1 MISKTNTS
9 PSPWALKVLQLF
21 CPEHLLEEIEGDL
34 TQEYLRDVRSLG
46 PQKAKMKFIWNAIRF
61 FRPGI
66 ILRKSPL
73 NESTWQNFLHRM
85 KSLGP
90 YKDIKFRQA
99 NNFIGWS
106 VFFIALLTY
115 SLTVE
120 ETASYWDC
128 GEFIAAAFKLQVPH
142 PPGAPLFLLMG
153 RIFSFLAGGDVTKV
167 ALAINMISVLASAFT
182 ILFLYWS
189 IVLIGRKMMG
199 SLKSQKETGETTWLL
214 MASGTVGA
222 LAYTFS
228 DSFWF
233 SAVEAEVYA
242 LSSFFIAFVVW
253 AVLKWDVIDEKGRA
267 NRWLLLVA
275 YMIGLS
281 IGVHLLNLLVLPTLA
296 FIFYFKKFEISTG
309 GIIATLAVS
318 IFLVFLIGDF
328 LVPGIPTIAA
338 SFELFFVNTLG
349 FFFGSGA
356 FTFFLLLVGVLVCAT
371 YYTQKK
377 NYALANT
384 SLLAV
389 IFVLI
394 GYGSYALIVI
404 RSDYDTPINENA
416 PKDVMSFVKYL
427 KREQYGSRPLLY
439 GPYFTESPV
448 GYKLGDVTYIKGKDK
463 YEVSDRKFSY
473 EYNPGEEVLLPRA
486 WDSEQKDAYM
496 SVMGLKEGQR
506 PTFTQNMYF
515 MFKHQIGTMYM
526 RYFMWNFAGR
536 ESDIQNAGWLRPADW
551 FKKIPAALATNKGRN
566 NFFMI
571 PFFLGLIGMFYHFLK
586 DTKNFVVIALLFV
599 MLGVAIVFYLNS
611 PPVEPRERDYIYVG
625 SYYAFAF
632 WIGLAVLGIADIL
645 RRIINNGKLV
655 ILAASFIGL
664 AAPVVMIYDGW
675 NDHDRSNRYFSVD
688 AASNALNSCDPNG
701 ILFTGGDN
709 DTFPLWYAQEAEGCR
724 TDLRVL
730 VMSYCNTDWYI
741 DQTTRKAYQSEPF
754 QYTLG
759 TGEYRQGGPNDYLP
773 FVNAKISSIDAKEYL
788 NLIAK
793 NYAPLRN
800 GDHNFIPS
808 KVLTLPVDK
817 ESVLATGIIPKLLE
831 GFVVDHMELN
841 LKGNVLQKRDLVFLD
856 LLVTTNWERPIYL
869 NHTSMSEL
877 NLDLAPYAVQEG
889 NVYRILPVKN
899 PRNDRAYLVDTE
911 KSYDLILNKFRFRG
925 LDDPKVYYSDDYKI
939 PVFSHRSSA
948 NTLAQALIDEGNRE
962 KAARVLL
969 YSLEKM
975 PDAGVPY
982 DLTAAD
988 TVSLLFQAGEKRKA
1002 LEMAKVVGH
1011 RADEMATYLVAE
1023 GDRYSMELRQNIF
1036 VLGSLQESLYENGE
1050 DTLAAE
1056 FANAYEKLLADLQS
1070 TMDTK
1075 RSDF

>member
-1 MISKTNTS
+1 MISKTNIS
-9 PSPWALKVLQLF
+9 PSPWALKFLQFF

-34 TQEYLRDVRSLG
+34 TQKYLRDVRSLG
-46 PQKAKMKFIWNAIRF
+46 PRKAKMKFVWNAIRF

-66 ILRKSPL
+66 FLRKNPSD
-73 NESTWQNFLHRM
+73 ESVGRNFLHRL

-90 YKDIKFRQA
+90 YEDIKFGQA
-99 NNFIGWS
+99 NNFVGWI

-128 GEFIAAAFKLQVPH
+128 GEFIAAAYKLQVPH

-153 RIFSFLAGGDVTKV
+153 RLFSFFAGGDVTQV

-189 IVLIGRKMMG
+189 IVLIGRKMIG
-199 SLKSQKETGETTWLL
+199 GLKNQKETEEKTWLL
-214 MASGTVGA
+214 MAAGTVGA

-253 AVLKWDVIDEKGRA
+253 AVLKWDVIEDRSKA

-281 IGVHLLNLLVLPTLA
+281 IGVHLLNLLVLPALA
-296 FIFYFKKFEISTG
+296 LIFYFKTFKISTG
-309 GIIATLAVS
+309 GIIATLAIS

-328 LVPGIPTIAA
+328 LVPGLPTIAA

-349 FFFGSGA
+349 LFFGSGA
-356 FTFFLLLVGVLVCAT
+356 ITFFLLLVSVFAYGI
-371 YYTQKK
+371 YHTQMK
-377 NYALANT
+377 NYALANM

-389 IFVLI
+389 TFVLI

-439 GPYFTESPV
+439 GPYFTASPV
-448 GYKLGDVTYIKGKDK
+448 GYKLGEVTYIKGKDK

-473 EYNPGEEVLLPRA
+473 EYNPGEEVVLPRA
-486 WDSEQKDAYM
+486 WEPEQKDAYM

-526 RYFMWNFAGR
+526 RYFLWNFAGR

-551 FKKIPAALATNKGRN
+551 LKKIPTALASNKGRN

-571 PFFLGLIGMFYHFLK
+571 PFLLGLIGMFYHFLK

-632 WIGLAVLGIADIL
+632 WIGLAVLGIADVL
-645 RRIINNGKLV
+645 RRIIRNGKLV
-655 ILAASFIGL
+655 IMAASFIGM
-664 AAPVVMIYDGW
+664 AAPIVMVYDGW
-675 NDHDRSNRYFSVD
+675 NDHDRSNRYFSAD
-688 AASNALNSCDPNG
+688 AASNALNSCEPNG

-709 DTFPLWYAQEAEGCR
+709 DTFPLWYAQEAEGRR

-759 TGEYRQGGPNDYLP
+759 ADEYRQGGPNDYLP
-773 FVNAKISSIDAKEYL
+773 FVNAKISSIDAMEYL
-788 NLIAK
+788 NLIEK
-793 NYAPLRN
+793 NYSSLRN

-808 KVLTLPVDK
+808 RVLTLPVDK
-817 ESVLATGIIPKLLE
+817 ESVLATGIIPKLLDD
-831 GFVVDHMELN
+831 FVVDHMELN

-877 NLDLAPYAVQEG
+877 NLDLSPYAVQEG

-899 PRNDRAYLVDTE
+899 PRNDRPYLVDTD
-911 KSYDLILNKFRFRG
+911 KSYDLILNKFQFRG
-925 LDDPKVYYSDDYKI
+925 LDDPEVYYNDDYKI
-939 PVFSHRSSA
+939 PVFMHRSNA
-948 NTLAQALIDEGNRE
+948 NTLAQALIDEGKKE
-962 KAARVLL
+962 KAAKVLL

-982 DLTAAD
+982 DPTAAD
-988 TVSLLFQAGEKRKA
+988 TVSLLFQAGQKRKA
-1002 LEMAKVVGH
+1002 LEVANVVGH
-1011 RADEMATYLVAE
+1011 RADEMATYLIAE

-1036 VLGSLQESLYENGE
+1036 VLGSLQESLFENGE
-1050 DTLAAE
+1050 STLARE
-1056 FANAYEKLLADLQS
+1056 YQDAYEKLLSDLQS
-1070 TMDTK
+1070 SMDGK